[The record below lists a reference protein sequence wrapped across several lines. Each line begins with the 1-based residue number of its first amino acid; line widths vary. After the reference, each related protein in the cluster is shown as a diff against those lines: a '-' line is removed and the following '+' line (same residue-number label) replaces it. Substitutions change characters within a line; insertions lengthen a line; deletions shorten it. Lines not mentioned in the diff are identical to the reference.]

1 MSDRPK
7 RLYIISTFGD
17 YQNYDEVEYTI
28 GDKRVKSRTSLAAL
42 IEKAREEYNSD
53 MISVLVLVP
62 DTLIAKIERP
72 ESGDA
77 RSYADIAGIVEKDA
91 ISWLEGNMDIGGV
104 DLRVGVVPNIG
115 EFGRRDSEKRW
126 RFRLA
131 STRKDKRGRRPPAPV
146 DLFGSFLIRYAMNLP
161 GIFEEPASFWLD
173 ITHGINYMP
182 MAAYDL
188 VLIIAYA
195 HSLSTISNVEL
206 RVFQSEPHIRE
217 TGSQRSGTKRLNIYE
232 PIAHKI
238 TYLRASAALTGRLGR
253 LGIPSN
259 IHLIKIL
266 DQFEEIREK
275 QQIIQQ
281 IKYLSD
287 LIRNRGE
294 AAVGALI
301 SSAVLAAAY
310 LAVKNLAPRLVGS
323 DNGVSLKPVVRRA
336 IELSR
341 DSVMVERSGN
351 ETIVEWR
358 IVPRLDDLQTLL
370 IYASVGTHIYRATE
384 PVLSAMGSGDIS
396 IDERGLSL
404 KELEEIL
411 DRFGS
416 TNRILAKN
424 EISIIRTGCR
434 GGRAKR
440 DCNCEEKKGPKC
452 FIEIGEEWPG
462 LECKRPDT
470 RNFFAHAGL
479 ESNVVEARLD
489 KGGEIWLRYRKGC
502 FEGEVLGFLGNIA
515 REILGG

>member
-1 MSDRPK
+1 MSGRPK
-7 RLYIISTFGD
+7 RLYVISTLGD

-42 IEKAREEYNSD
+42 IERAKEEYNSD

-62 DTLIAKIERP
+62 DTLIAKIESP
-72 ESGDA
+72 ESGDT
-77 RSYADIAGIVEKDA
+77 RSYTDIAEIVENDA
-91 ISWLEGNMDIGGV
+91 RSWLEGNIDIGGV

-115 EFGRRDSEKRW
+115 EFGRRDGEKRW

-131 STRKDKRGRRPPAPV
+131 STSKDKRGRRPPAPV
-146 DLFGSFLIRYAMNLP
+146 DLFGSFLIRYAMELP

-188 VLIIAYA
+188 VLLIAYA
-195 HSLSTISNVEL
+195 HSLSMIDNVEL
-206 RVFQSEPHIRE
+206 RVFQSEPHVRGK
-217 TGSQRSGTKRLNIYE
+217 GSERSGTKRLNIYE

-259 IHLIKIL
+259 IHLIRIL
-266 DQFEEIREK
+266 DLIEEIKEK
-275 QQIIQQ
+275 QQIIQK
-281 IKYLSD
+281 IKNLSD
-287 LIRNRGE
+287 RIRSKGE
-294 AAVGALI
+294 TVVGALI
-301 SSAVLAAAY
+301 SSATLAAAY
-310 LAVKNLAPRLVGS
+310 LAAKNLAPSLIGP
-323 DNGVSLKPVVRRA
+323 DPGDSLKPVVEEA
-336 IELSR
+336 IELSLSTVR
-341 DSVMVERSGN
+341 VERSGN

-358 IVPRLDDLQTLL
+358 IVPRLDDLQILL
-370 IYASVGTHIYRATE
+370 IYASIGTHIYGATE
-384 PVLSAMGSGDIS
+384 PVLSAARRGDAS

-404 KELEEIL
+404 SELRKML

-424 EISIIRTGCR
+424 EISTISTGCR
-434 GGRAKR
+434 GKGTKSSR
-440 DCNCEEKKGPKC
+440 EGKGPKC

-462 LECKRPDT
+462 LDCKRPDM

-489 KGGEIWLRYRKGC
+489 DKGEIWIRYRKGC
-502 FEGEVLGFLGNIA
+502 FEREVLGVLGNIA
-515 REILGG
+515 REILG

>member
-1 MSDRPK
+1 MSGRPK
-7 RLYIISTFGD
+7 RLYVISTLGD

-42 IEKAREEYNSD
+42 IERAKEEYNSD

-62 DTLIAKIERP
+62 DTLIAKIESP
-72 ESGDA
+72 ESGDT
-77 RSYADIAGIVEKDA
+77 RSYTDIAEIVENDA
-91 ISWLEGNMDIGGV
+91 RSWLEGNIDIGGV

-115 EFGRRDSEKRW
+115 EFGRRDGEKRW

-131 STRKDKRGRRPPAPV
+131 STSKDKRGRRPPAPV
-146 DLFGSFLIRYAMNLP
+146 DLFGSFLIRYAMELP

-188 VLIIAYA
+188 VLLIAYA
-195 HSLSTISNVEL
+195 HSLSMIDNVEL
-206 RVFQSEPHIRE
+206 RVFQSEPHVRGK
-217 TGSQRSGTKRLNIYE
+217 GSERSGTKRLNIYE

-253 LGIPSN
+253 LGLPQN

-266 DQFEEIREK
+266 AQIVNIKEK
-275 QQIIQQ
+275 LQKIHQ
-281 IKYLSD
+281 IKEKSD
-287 LIRNRGE
+287 YIRNKGE

-310 LAVKNLAPRLVGS
+310 LAAKDLAPKLVGN
-323 DNGVSLKPVVRRA
+323 DNGVSLKPVVSEA
-336 IELSR
+336 IELSLSTVR
-341 DSVMVERSGN
+341 VERSGN

-384 PVLSAMGSGDIS
+384 LVPSAMGSGDIS

-404 KELEEIL
+404 KELEKML
-411 DRFGS
+411 GRFGS
-416 TNRILAKN
+416 TNTILAKN
-424 EISIIRTGCR
+424 EISTIRTGCR
-434 GGRAKR
+434 GDRAKG
-440 DCNCEEKKGPKC
+440 DCNCKEKKGPKC

-462 LECKRPDT
+462 LDCKRPDM

-489 KGGEIWLRYRKGC
+489 DKGEIWIRYRKGC
-502 FEGEVLGFLGNIA
+502 FEREVLGVLGNIA
-515 REILGG
+515 REILG